1 VSGGL
6 LVTVFALAGLAG
18 FGAGFIGLGGGLLL
32 FPLLLYLPP
41 YFGLEAIDAKTV
53 AALVISQVFFAG
65 LIGGAAH
72 WSKGRVHKK
81 LTLVGAIASAVGAFM
96 GGIASKWASEWFLLL
111 LFGVVTIIAG
121 AVMFLPAPSAER
133 ELTSVETITVPAGLL
148 SGMSFLVGVV
158 VGLLGAG
165 NFLFVP
171 LLIYVL
177 KIPTRITIGSS
188 LAIHVLNGFS
198 GFLGKLITGQVPL
211 LATIVVIVGA
221 SLGAVIGEKSH
232 TRASTTILR
241 YAYAGIITIVALRVW
256 ISLLWSWPALV
267 N

>member
-1 VSGGL
+1 MSGGL
-6 LVTVFALAGLAG
+6 FLTLFAVAGLAG

-41 YFGLEAIDAKTV
+41 YLGLEAIDAKTV

-72 WSKGRVHKK
+72 WRKGRVHKK
-81 LTLVGAIASAVGAFM
+81 LTLVGAIASGVGSFM
-96 GGIASKWASEWFLLL
+96 GGVASRWVSDWFLLF

-121 AVMFLPAPSAER
+121 AVMFLPGPSVER
-133 ELTSVETITVPAGLL
+133 EQASVERVIVPSVALAAI
-148 SGMSFLVGVV
+148 SFPVGIV

-171 LLIYVL
+171 LFIYVL

-198 GFLGKLITGQVPL
+198 GFTGKLITGQVPFL
-211 LATIVVIVGA
+211 MTVVVILGA
-221 SLGAVIGEKSH
+221 SLGAIIGEKSH
-232 TRASTTILR
+232 SRASPKILR
-241 YAYAGIITIVALRVW
+241 FAYAGVIAIVALRVW
-256 ISLLWSWPALV
+256 ISLLWS
-267 N
+267 

>member
-1 VSGGL
+1 
-6 LVTVFALAGLAG
+6 
-18 FGAGFIGLGGGLLL
+18 LL

-41 YFGLEAIDAKTV
+41 YLGLGAIDAKTV

-72 WSKGRVHKK
+72 WRKGRVHKK
-81 LTLVGAIASAVGAFM
+81 LTVIGAVASAAGAFM
-96 GGIASKWASEWFLLL
+96 GGVASKWVSDWFLLF

-121 AVMFLPAPSAER
+121 VVMFLPAPSAER
-133 ELTSVETITVPAGLL
+133 EQMSVEAIVVPSGLL
-148 SGMSFLVGVV
+148 SGISFLVGVV

-188 LAIHVLNGFS
+188 LVIHVLNGFS
-198 GFLGKLITGQVPL
+198 GFLGKLLTGQVPL
-211 LATIVVIVGA
+211 VATIVVILGA
-221 SLGAVIGEKSH
+221 SLGAVIGEKKH
-232 TRASTTILR
+232 TQTSTTILR
-241 YAYAGIITIVALRVW
+241 YAYACVIAIVALRVW
-256 ISLLWSWPALV
+256 ISLLWSWPALA